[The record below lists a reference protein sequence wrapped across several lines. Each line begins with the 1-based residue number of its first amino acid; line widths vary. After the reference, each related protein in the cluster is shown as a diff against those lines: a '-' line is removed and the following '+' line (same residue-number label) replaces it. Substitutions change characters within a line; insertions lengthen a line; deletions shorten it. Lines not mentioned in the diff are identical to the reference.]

1 MPDFEFEFNQ
11 NDKDLI
17 VSQQDAVFGESNSD
31 YIRLTIY
38 PSEAI
43 DNIVTL
49 QDNSQA
55 IFYSSLSPTPFN
67 INVSPFGVG
76 LDELKLKTI
85 GGSFADINDF
95 KIYKTDSNEIYIKPN
110 EIFNKFELPEGDY
123 KIQIDFLNQ
132 VTPIK
137 IEDLPFP
144 EYLQEFDISGD
155 TKLDVQ
161 DAIQWTQV
169 NRLDIADYITGN
181 VLSGGVVIPT
191 AMSKVQYLETL
202 PFPQYFE
209 EFDINAD
216 GDITS
221 IDVTDWVAAG
231 RIDISEHLESIIENG
246 TVDEIPKAS
255 DTDEELANPLVEY
268 FPDLEIL
275 ESYSDEEIEIRP
287 IENFYATE
295 DLSAAGQHYQFIIKQ
310 ISTSRKEIRLK
321 LINTK
326 IFNDSSIISQL
337 TTEFTQ
343 GLDKYQFKHVLNT
356 GTGDHIPIM
365 NYTFDAVTDGK
376 ENQSIILKL
385 YDSLPISISNLSHVT
400 IEKEVLTTQT
410 QDTFYFSD
418 VPDVFFGDGLQPD
431 AQERWINSDSDIPT
445 FQSLDEL
452 AISASI
458 GDIEVDSLVSA
469 SDYGY
474 PNLNT
479 DFNEYTNHTFF
490 GSAKKKLENFKAKVE
505 TIQSYYSEISSS
517 LNVSSSIQGDST
529 FIIKKRDDLFQK
541 INEEFK
547 NFTPYE
553 RFLYFD
559 GQSDSSASAPSLKN
573 YADTLPVTLHGSPG
587 SSIEGIELNQH
598 NGFNVVYK
606 HSSEKLSGNHNK
618 YIDLF
623 TDKYKV
629 ENKPFFNY
637 SGSIY
642 LSFLMQGDSGS
653 SLTWENRN
661 KALNP
666 PLPLDTLYQNNI
678 QNPVMTGSSYQRYV
692 FQASQSYFIPNTR
705 DTGSVHDMA
714 DLDITDFNANSTKI
728 TILSGSDKTGSYQIK
743 DSTNQYPT
751 TVVSHSGVPFSG
763 SIMPAGEL
771 FRIFNVNN
779 LSSSLLAYYDYQGVT
794 IDDNNFEVFDR
805 SGNNNTL
812 EFAGKGASP
821 DGFTS
826 ASITTG
832 VQGGDAFALTTTG
845 SEGNAQ
851 SGSIFLT
858 TNQSDAPIETTMIS
872 MSAVA
877 GDAVTGFTM
886 ATYYKSTSTKNN
898 TTILSM
904 DIKSGSTDVNGWSLQ
919 RLGNTIAGEVTREG
933 VDILDDDTSE
943 DGLKTGT
950 LTPRDGNFHHIAMT
964 YDNLTGTG
972 SVFFDG
978 VLQKQGNA
986 RGFITGSNQI
996 YRLVVGSGAGG
1007 SQGFDDDTFDETRFY
1022 TRALTPSEINQLF
1035 LHPDGKTETK
1045 ITDVKVTLKDP
1056 TDVLPFD
1063 NLFHTSSTE
1072 WTNWYNNALTTAET
1086 FDTDNIHSFENNLPL
1101 YIQESSKYKDM
1112 KDFLNLQGEQYDL
1125 IRNHVDSLGTLHKRG
1140 YKKTNSPPNNTLPML
1155 LNNMG
1160 YQAINPFSGSL
1171 TDSLGGYLSGVTSID
1186 DIKNATWR
1194 KTLNNL
1200 IYIYKSKGTKNS
1212 VRGLLNIYG
1221 YPPDILK
1228 FEEFGSTPQADDA
1241 IVFSDEVPPINPPSN
1256 NFDLNLNTQT
1266 GSFGFTNQT
1275 KKLYR
1280 YIFNGKSNRILN
1292 LDWWMDDANI
1302 NTFEFV
1308 YKHVQTTNTQTIV
1321 KSSGSGAQS
1330 LWDLRL
1336 IPSSDGASSSFEFR
1350 LNNSQR
1356 GGTAI
1361 ASRGFSMSLAYNEMT
1376 DGQLWNVM
1384 IQRMTGSAD
1393 GPGTIEYRL
1402 HSALQQESA
1411 IETYSFVSMSISGG
1425 LTGDST
1431 IEGKGFF
1438 ANQNWQSS
1446 GSRNHS
1452 ASANLFIGETFSG
1465 SLAEIKGWSTALSVS
1480 KFRQRTLNKL
1490 STTGNSISSHCKEL
1504 IYHFKLNENYNS
1516 SSVSSST
1523 QNLSIIDAS
1532 PNLIYSDYSFT
1543 ASGQLFVTSSIYGFD
1558 FINVTSLTLQ
1568 DNFSQNSDNN
1578 IFINPNQTIVGNLN
1592 PNQPAINSLQ
1602 SSVGI
1607 KEQIKTS
1614 PKLELY
1620 RSPQTFINNFIL
1632 DKVSGFNL
1640 EKLYGNPKEY
1650 YSQSYDEFNTFRKE
1664 FFDCYKFS
1672 TNTNTFIRA
1681 QESMFNNSIAEGIKT
1696 MVPARSTFSDENSN
1710 FGVEIK
1716 PTLLE
1721 KQKYQNEKQSVEA
1734 NPNTAIGSHSISVK
1748 LSDSL
1753 FGKELLTIYDSV
1765 KEGEVLK
1772 PVSISGSL
1780 EDEIMIT
1787 CSISLGNTYR
1797 ASTGYIHPPFLQPG
1811 GYSGSIEIPNQISGG
1826 LSYLP
1831 VVTGS
1836 VGADNMK
1843 SGSINYASDANESYI
1858 SVHKNWGTGADDV
1871 YFINYFNTGSDS
1883 EYNTYHIDTRFVFH
1897 TIGDNEYY
1905 SASFDKIEGS
1915 SGSGAGGPS
1924 TLSSPGSS
1932 NFTNASRFYNRK
1944 IISNDFHSDI
1954 KYESYITGSPG
1965 EQVGRMIGKTRYFT
1979 TSSDGNIILPTNHV
1993 TKFSQPFKD
2002 QMINGAQNINP
2013 GQLNVQHEDYST
2025 SSFYRVDVTGGEN
2038 QIVIQSGAPDLDEDN
2053 RIMYD
2058 D

>member
-1 MPDFEFEFNQ
+1 
-11 NDKDLI
+11 
-17 VSQQDAVFGESNSD
+17 
-31 YIRLTIY
+31 
-38 PSEAI
+38 
-43 DNIVTL
+43 
-49 QDNSQA
+49 
-55 IFYSSLSPTPFN
+55 
-67 INVSPFGVG
+67 
-76 LDELKLKTI
+76 
-85 GGSFADINDF
+85 
-95 KIYKTDSNEIYIKPN
+95 
-110 EIFNKFELPEGDY
+110 
-123 KIQIDFLNQ
+123 
-132 VTPIK
+132 
-137 IEDLPFP
+137 
-144 EYLQEFDISGD
+144 
-155 TKLDVQ
+155 
-161 DAIQWTQV
+161 
-169 NRLDIADYITGN
+169 
-181 VLSGGVVIPT
+181 
-191 AMSKVQYLETL
+191 
-202 PFPQYFE
+202 
-209 EFDINAD
+209 
-216 GDITS
+216 
-221 IDVTDWVAAG
+221 
-231 RIDISEHLESIIENG
+231 
-246 TVDEIPKAS
+246 
-255 DTDEELANPLVEY
+255 
-268 FPDLEIL
+268 
-275 ESYSDEEIEIRP
+275 
-287 IENFYATE
+287 
-295 DLSAAGQHYQFIIKQ
+295 
-310 ISTSRKEIRLK
+310 
-321 LINTK
+321 
-326 IFNDSSIISQL
+326 
-337 TTEFTQ
+337 
-343 GLDKYQFKHVLNT
+343 
-356 GTGDHIPIM
+356 
-365 NYTFDAVTDGK
+365 
-376 ENQSIILKL
+376 
-385 YDSLPISISNLSHVT
+385 
-400 IEKEVLTTQT
+400 
-410 QDTFYFSD
+410 
-418 VPDVFFGDGLQPD
+418 
-431 AQERWINSDSDIPT
+431 
-445 FQSLDEL
+445 
-452 AISASI
+452 
-458 GDIEVDSLVSA
+458 
-469 SDYGY
+469 
-474 PNLNT
+474 
-479 DFNEYTNHTFF
+479 
-490 GSAKKKLENFKAKVE
+490 
-505 TIQSYYSEISSS
+505 
-517 LNVSSSIQGDST
+517 
-529 FIIKKRDDLFQK
+529 
-541 INEEFK
+541 
-547 NFTPYE
+547 
-553 RFLYFD
+553 
-559 GQSDSSASAPSLKN
+559 
-573 YADTLPVTLHGSPG
+573 
-587 SSIEGIELNQH
+587 
-598 NGFNVVYK
+598 
-606 HSSEKLSGNHNK
+606 
-618 YIDLF
+618 
-623 TDKYKV
+623 
-629 ENKPFFNY
+629 
-637 SGSIY
+637 
-642 LSFLMQGDSGS
+642 
-653 SLTWENRN
+653 
-661 KALNP
+661 
-666 PLPLDTLYQNNI
+666 
-678 QNPVMTGSSYQRYV
+678 MTGSSYQRYV

-771 FRIFNVNN
+771 FSINRQNT

-832 VQGGDAFALTTTG
+832 VQGGDAFAFTTTG

-919 RLGNTIAGEVTREG
+919 RLGNAIAGEVTREG

-986 RGFITGSNQI
+986 RGLITGSNQI

-1022 TRALTPSEINQLF
+1022 TRALSADEINQLY

-1101 YIQESSKYKDM
+1101 YIQESSEYKDM

-1125 IRNHVDSLGTLHKRG
+1125 IRNHIDSLGTLHKRG
-1140 YKKTNSPPNNTLPML
+1140 YKKTNSPPDNTLPML

-1212 VRGLLNIYG
+1212 VRALLNVYG
-1221 YPPDILK
+1221 YPPDVLK

-1241 IVFSDEVPPINPPSN
+1241 IVFSDEVPAINPPSN

-1308 YKHVQTTNTQTIV
+1308 YKHTQTTNTQTIV

-1336 IPSSDGASSSFEFR
+1336 IPSSDGLSSSFEFR

-1384 IQRMTGSAD
+1384 IQRMTGSTD

-1480 KFRQRTLNKL
+1480 KFRQRTLNKF
-1490 STTGNSISSHCKEL
+1490 STAGNSISSHCKEL

-1516 SSVSSST
+1516 SSISSST

-1558 FINVTSLTLQ
+1558 FINVTTLALQ

-1578 IFINPNQTIVGNLN
+1578 IFINPTQTLVGNLN
-1592 PNQPAINSLQ
+1592 PNQSAVDSLQ
-1602 SSVGI
+1602 SSVGK

-1620 RSPQTFINNFIL
+1620 RSPQSFIDNFIL

-1664 FFDCYKFS
+1664 FFDCYTFS

-1681 QESMFNNSIAEGIKT
+1681 QESMFNNSIAEGVKSI
-1696 MVPARSTFSDENSN
+1696 VPARSTFNDENSN

-1734 NPNTAIGSHSISVK
+1734 NPNTAEGSYNINIK
-1748 LSDSL
+1748 LSDR
-1753 FGKELLTIYDSV
+1753 FADKELLTIYDSV
-1765 KEGEVLK
+1765 KEGEVFK
-1772 PVSISGSL
+1772 PVSVSGSL
-1780 EDEIMIT
+1780 EDTIMIT
-1787 CSISLGNTYR
+1787 SSISLGNTYQ

-1811 GYSGSIEIPNQISGG
+1811 GYSASIEIPNQISGG

-1831 VVTGS
+1831 AVTGS
-1836 VGADNMK
+1836 VGTDDTK
-1843 SGSINYASDANESYI
+1843 SGSIDYASTANESYE
-1858 SVHKNWGTGADDV
+1858 SVHKNWGVGTDNV
-1871 YFINYFNTGSDS
+1871 YFINYFNTGSDG

-1897 TIGDNEYY
+1897 MIGDTEYY
-1905 SASFDKIEGS
+1905 SASFGNS
-1915 SGSGAGGPS
+1915 SDFMNP
-1924 TLSSPGSS
+1924 
-1932 NFTNASRFYNRK
+1932 NRFYNRLL
-1944 IISNDFHSDI
+1944 INDDFHSDV
-1954 KYESYITGSPG
+1954 KYESFITDSTG

-1979 TSSDGNIILPTNHV
+1979 TGSAAHGEIILPTNHV
-1993 TKFSQPFKD
+1993 TRFSQPFKE
-2002 QMINGAQNINP
+2002 QMFNGAQNTNP
-2013 GQLNVQHEDYST
+2013 GFLNVQYEDYS
-2025 SSFYRVDVTGGEN
+2025 SASFYSVTVTGGEN
-2038 QIVIQSGAPDLDEDN
+2038 QIIIKGDSSADLDDN
-2053 RIMYD
+2053 SRIMYD